1 MDDILRFNGA
11 LKRDSQVDSWLKG
24 SPVPLRT
31 IARLWFE
38 HMRQCGDDVV
48 ELMHDGCPTV
58 CVEDAGFAYVNSF
71 KDHVNVGFFRGNS
84 LDDPYGLLEGTGK
97 RMRHVKLWPDREVNA
112 AALRDLIEASYVDI
126 RMRLGIA
133 DGSRK
138 KK

>member
-24 SPVPLRT
+24 SPVQLRG
-31 IARLWFE
+31 IAKQWFE
-38 HMRQCGDDVV
+38 YMRLCGDDVV

-84 LDDPYGLLEGTGK
+84 LDDPSGLLEGTGK

-112 AALRDLIEASYVDI
+112 TALRDLIDASYVDI
-126 RMRLGIA
+126 RMRLGNA
-133 DGSRK
+133 DGPRK